1 MASVTYPRLVL
12 RSLGLSLRLC
22 RIVLGLTQQQAGELM
37 GLTPTNA
44 KQRVVDWEKG
54 GVRLD
59 DVRLNNLAELLERA
73 CTYASEQ
80 YGLIQNSKVKPPPPN
95 DPEYALKL
103 FKYWQA
109 HDGTKAG
116 LRRLIPYL
124 AARDTPR
131 RRMQPVPHT
140 GNPVSGV
147 VLSAG
152 ELSLRAFAEA
162 RQAHGD

>member
-1 MASVTYPRLVL
+1 MATVTYPRLVL

-22 RIVLGLTQQQAGELM
+22 RIVLGLTQRQAGELM
-37 GLTPTNA
+37 GLAPTNA
-44 KQRVVDWEKG
+44 DHRVVGWEKG
-54 GVRLD
+54 DVRLD
-59 DVRLNNLAELLERA
+59 DVRLTNLADLLERA
-73 CTYASEQ
+73 CTYAAQQ
-80 YGLIQNSKVKPPPPN
+80 YGMVQNGQVKLPPPN

-131 RRMQPVPHT
+131 RRMNPVPHDR
-140 GNPVSGV
+140 N
-147 VLSAG
+147 LSSDPR
-152 ELSLRAFAEA
+152 LLDLEA
-162 RQAHGD
+162 